1 VVVDEKVVMFGSANL
16 TYYSMK
22 GNIELGLIVK
32 DENTVKKIVHLLQE
46 LRKKLGKINL
56 ADI

>member
-1 VVVDEKVVMFGSANL
+1 MFGSANL